1 MKLGL
6 LGKLGRSIPMLTE
19 ALPMLASLP
28 AGFMFNDAKDYP
40 IRTGSSWDDE
50 KEDILE
56 RANYLCERII
66 KNDPEEL
73 MQEAPKMIGRE
84 YQGEWA
90 IYCCSMLSHA
100 LVNISILYPEK
111 KDKCPALIAK
121 MIDLV
126 NTPTIREYDTM
137 QWKED
142 AIDTLATSRKSH
154 MTYISI
160 LAWMITNY
168 KFAGGDGRYD
178 NLLHSLCEALNRR
191 MLTSEYDMNLLSFPY
206 KPIWLP
212 DMLVSLV
219 ALRNYGKL
227 YDGKYSDTVEKWLV
241 NAKTKWIHKST
252 GLLAGQLP
260 GQSRRVKGIVIR
272 GSHSGLNASYLTMV
286 DEDFARQQYEAMKKH
301 LRHEASLMGKK
312 AVGVKEYL
320 RQNPEF
326 KMAPGDAGLV
336 IKGISAGGTAFA
348 LGAATYFGDWEF
360 RSQMLRTAEVA
371 GGTVKED
378 RKRHYR
384 LSEMF
389 LVGEATALAM
399 RTNVKR

>member
-1 MKLGL
+1 MKLNIL
-6 LGKLGRSIPMLTE
+6 RRLGKSLPMIGE
-19 ALPMLASLP
+19 ALPMLAQLP
-28 AGFMFNDAKDYP
+28 AGFLFNDAEDYP
-40 IRTGSSWDDE
+40 IRMEPSWEVE

-66 KNDPEEL
+66 KKDPEEL

-90 IYCCSMLSHA
+90 IYCCSMLTHA

-111 KDKCPALIAK
+111 KAKCPELISR

-142 AIDTLATSRKSH
+142 AIETLATSNKSH

-168 KFAGGDGRYD
+168 KFVGGDGRYD
-178 NLLHSLCEALNRR
+178 SLLHSLCEALNRR
-191 MLTSEYDMNLLSFPY
+191 MLASHYDMNLLSFPN

-219 ALRNYGKL
+219 SLSNYGKL
-227 YDGKYSDTVEKWLV
+227 YNGKYGDTVSKWLA

-260 GQSRRVKGIVIR
+260 GQSRRVKGMVIR
-272 GSHSGLNASYLTMV
+272 GSHSGLNTSYLTMV
-286 DEDFARQQYEAMKKH
+286 DEEFARQQYEAMKKS
-301 LRHEASLMGKK
+301 LRLEANFMGKK
-312 AVGVKEYL
+312 ACGVKEYL
-320 RQNPEF
+320 RQSPEF

-360 RSQMLRTAEVA
+360 RSQMLRTAEIA
-371 GGTVKED
+371 GGTIKED

-384 LSEMF
+384 LSDMF

-399 RTNVKR
+399 RTNVRR

>member
-1 MKLGL
+1 MKLSL
-6 LGKLGRSIPMLTE
+6 LGKLGKNMPMLVE
-19 ALPMLASLP
+19 SLPMLAKLP

-40 IRTGSSWDDE
+40 IRTESSWEEE

-56 RANYLCERII
+56 RANYLCERIM
-66 KNDPEEL
+66 KDNPEEL
-73 MQEAPKMIGRE
+73 MQEAPKIIGRE

-90 IYCCSMLSHA
+90 VYCCSMLTHA
-100 LVNISILYPEK
+100 LANISVLYPEK
-111 KDKCPALIAK
+111 KETCPQLIAK
-121 MIDLV
+121 LIDLA
-126 NTPTIREYDTM
+126 NTPTIREYDTLF
-137 QWKED
+137 WKED
-142 AIDTLATSRKSH
+142 AIESLATSKKSH
-154 MTYISI
+154 MTYLSI

-168 KFAGGDGRYD
+168 KLVGGDSRYD
-178 NLLHSLCEALNRR
+178 SLLHSLCEALNKR
-191 MLTSEYDMNLLSFPY
+191 MLESKYDLNLLSFPY

-212 DMLVSLV
+212 DMLVTII
-219 ALRNYGKL
+219 ALSNYNKM
-227 YDGKYSDTVEKWLV
+227 YDGKYRDTVEKWLV
-241 NAKTKWIHKST
+241 NAKTIWIHKTT

-260 GQSRRVKGIVIR
+260 GQSWRVKSMVMR
-272 GSHSGLNASYLTMV
+272 GSHSALNASYLTMV
-286 DEDFARQQYEAMKKH
+286 DEDFAREQYEALKKK
-301 LRHEASLMGKK
+301 LRHEASFMGKK
-312 AVGVKEYL
+312 VVGVKEYL
-320 RQNPEF
+320 RQNPDF

-360 RSQMLRTAEVA
+360 RSQLLRTAEVA
-371 GGTVKED
+371 GGTSKGD

>member
-1 MKLGL
+1 MKNSLFKMI
-6 LGKLGRSIPMLTE
+6 GKTLPMLGE
-19 ALPMLASLP
+19 ALPMLAKLP

-40 IRTGSSWDDE
+40 IRTESSWEEE

-66 KNDPEEL
+66 KNNPEEL

-84 YQGEWA
+84 FQGEWA
-90 IYCCSMLSHA
+90 IYCCSMLTHA
-100 LVNISILYPEK
+100 LVNISLLYPEEK
-111 KDKCPALIAK
+111 EKSPQQIAK

-142 AIDTLATSRKSH
+142 AIESLTSSNKSH

-168 KFAGGDGRYD
+168 KFAGGDSRYD
-178 NLLHSLCEALNRR
+178 NLLHSLCKALNKR
-191 MLTSEYDMNLLSFPY
+191 MLDSKYDMNLLSFPY
-206 KPIWLP
+206 KQIWLP

-219 ALRNYGKL
+219 ALRMYGKL
-227 YDGKYSDTVEKWLV
+227 YDGKYCNTVEKWLT
-241 NAKTKWIHKST
+241 NAKTMWIHKST

-260 GQSRRVKGIVIR
+260 GQSRRVKGIVVR

-286 DEDFARQQYEAMKKH
+286 DEEFARQQYEAMKKY
-301 LRHEASLMGKK
+301 LRHEASFMGKN
-312 AVGVKEYL
+312 VCGVKEYL
-320 RQNPEF
+320 RQNPDL

-348 LGAATYFGDWEF
+348 LGAATYFDDWEF

-371 GGTVKED
+371 GGTVKEN

-384 LSEMF
+384 LAEMF